1 MKKYNVNFPE
11 KIFTANA
18 RKTHQWDTLD
28 ANLRRIAKEETDVL
42 FCGIVRNG
50 GKYLE
55 RNLQRLKHSASFFR
69 ESKMFIYENNS
80 TDNTKDILKE
90 YEQINEYNLE
100 VLSEDIE
107 GADYKTQDDTFNRC
121 TKIANARNKYMD
133 VVREDASKFSATVM
147 VDLDLIGGWSYEGLY
162 ANVVHLLNN
171 GVYSNITGV
180 TSYGVITTGDHN
192 WSKIDLESVSPKEYS
207 MYDSFAFRPLEW
219 FREEREANKEKGLDK
234 RTQVSYNS
242 ISRPLG
248 NAIVGSNFGG
258 LGIYKSKNIRDLRYR
273 SQQYDD
279 DNVQSDSEH
288 VPFHRDIFNNGH
300 KLSINNRLLVSYSPH
315 RYS

>member
-11 KIFTANA
+11 EIFTSNA
-18 RKTHQWDTLD
+18 RKMHQWEHLD
-28 ANLRRIAKEETDVL
+28 QNLRRISKEETDVL

-50 GKYLE
+50 DRYLE

-69 ESKMFIYENNS
+69 EYKMFIYENNS

-107 GADYKTQDDTFNRC
+107 DADYKIHDDTFNRC

-133 VVREDASKFSATVM
+133 VVKEDASKFPATVI

-162 ANVVHLLNN
+162 TNVVHLLNN
-171 GVYSNITGV
+171 ALLNNFAGITAYGAITSNTP
-180 TSYGVITTGDHN
+180 N
-192 WSKIDLESVSPKEYS
+192 WTKIDLESVPPKEYC

-219 FREEREANKEKGLDK
+219 FQNEKDSGEIKGLDK
-234 RTQVSYNS
+234 ETQASYNN
-242 ISRPLG
+242 IKRPDG
-248 NAIVGSNFGG
+248 NSVVGSNFGG
-258 LGIYKSKNIRDLRYR
+258 LGIYKSKYIRDLRYT

-279 DNVQSDSEH
+279 DGEQSDSEH
-288 VPFHRDIFNNGH
+288 VPFHREIYNNGK

-315 RYS
+315 RYT

>member
-1 MKKYNVNFPE
+1 MKKYNISFPE
-11 KIFTANA
+11 EIFTANA
-18 RKTHQWDTLD
+18 RKTHQWEALE
-28 ANLRRIAKEETDVL
+28 ANLLRIAKEETDVL

-90 YEQINEYNLE
+90 YEQNNEYNLE
-100 VLSEDIE
+100 VLSEDIDD
-107 GADYKTQDDTFNRC
+107 ADYEMQDDAFNRC

-133 VVREDASKFSATVM
+133 VVREDASKFPATVM

-171 GVYSNITGV
+171 PLFGNITGV
-180 TSYGVITTGDHN
+180 TSYGVITTVSNH
-192 WSKIDLESVSPKEYS
+192 WSKLDLESVSPQEYA
-207 MYDSFAFRPLEW
+207 MYDSFTFRSLDW
-219 FREEREANKEKGLDK
+219 FREEKEANKEKGLDK
-234 RTQVSYNS
+234 RTQATYNN
-242 ISRPLG
+242 IKRPLG

-258 LGIYKSKNIRDLRYR
+258 LGIYKSTEIRDLRYR

-279 DNVQSDSEH
+279 DSVQADVEH
-288 VPFHRDIFNNGH
+288 VPFHRDIFNNGK